1 MASFLCTRKDLG
13 LCKVL
18 RGLLVDSS
26 AELHVELVFVE
37 RPVRSEKM
45 DSETA
50 FLLVGYCFAFM
61 VLCCEL
67 EERRALKL
75 PMQLS
80 DLKASPQSPC

>member
-1 MASFLCTRKDLG
+1 MASVLCTRKDLG

-18 RGLLVDSS
+18 RELLVDSS

-50 FLLVGYCFAFM
+50 YLLVGYYF
-61 VLCCEL
+61 
-67 EERRALKL
+67 
-75 PMQLS
+75 
-80 DLKASPQSPC
+80 PCMIF